1 MLKYRYGSKKHL
13 IFLTIS
19 VMLSAI
25 VGGASLFSIRFITD
39 AAVSGDADKLVTISE
54 ILLIVIVLQLV
65 LNLIKTYLKSLYLNQ
80 SMQDLRLGYVEKLF
94 DLDIKD
100 LNQKDENIYLSQLS
114 NDADR
119 YEERFYLKLIEL
131 MEISAELAV
140 SMLILATVNL
150 GLLMVA
156 IFMLIFFILISKKTS
171 KPVAKKESVKSKS
184 LQKYT
189 NYINE
194 TLSGFFIIKQNS
206 LEKVRLSKFKDLA
219 VQVQKDNYEVDKK
232 STQVDALNSFI
243 QMTIILTMI
252 IAGLY
257 LAKRA
262 GLSLGTTLIAGTA
275 FSQSIWPMQNISP
288 YISQMAGISVVL
300 KDYDKAL
307 SEKVSS
313 SIVDIERIEKVR
325 FKEASLGYNET
336 IILDKVD
343 VSIEK
348 NEKVLIV
355 GSSGAGKSTILK
367 TLRKQLPIKA
377 GSLLINNHSLKDI
390 TVESYFKQ
398 LSVVDQIGFIF
409 NASLKVNIT
418 LNKTDNLNNLDSILK
433 AVELVDVDQD
443 FVLKNNGSNLSGG
456 QRARLLLARA
466 LYLDTSLIICDEIF
480 ASLDKEVGQ
489 SIEKMILTVPKTVI
503 NVSHIIFDENLSLY
517 DKIYLVEN
525 NNVTQISDLEKF
537 RKLSLFT

>member
-13 IFLTIS
+13 VFLTVSI
-19 VMLSAI
+19 VLSAL
-25 VGGASLFSIRFITD
+25 VGGASLFAIRFITD
-39 AAVSGDADKLVTISE
+39 AAVSGAVDTLVSISK
-54 ILLIVIVLQLV
+54 ILLFIIILELV
-65 LNLIKTYLKSLYLNQ
+65 LNLLKTYLKSLYMNQ
-80 SMQDLRLGYVEKLF
+80 SMKNLRLGYVNKLF

-150 GLLMVA
+150 GLLMIA
-156 IFMLIFFILISKKTS
+156 LIMLVFFISISKKTS

-206 LEKVRLSKFKDLA
+206 LEKTRLARFKDLA
-219 VQVQKDNYEVDKK
+219 SQVQKDNYEVDKK

-243 QMTIILTMI
+243 QMTLILTMI
-252 IAGLY
+252 IVGLL
-257 LAKRA
+257 LAKQA

-288 YISQMAGISVVL
+288 YISQMTGISVVL

-307 SEKVSS
+307 SQKASSATVNINKIEEVKFEK
-313 SIVDIERIEKVR
+313 
-325 FKEASLGYNET
+325 ASLGYNET
-336 IILDKVD
+336 IILDLINI
-343 VSIEK
+343 SISK

-367 TLRKQLPIKA
+367 TLRKQLPLKA
-377 GSLLINNHSLKDI
+377 GSLLINSHSLKEI

-409 NASLKVNIT
+409 NATLKTNIT
-418 LNKTDNLNNLDSILK
+418 LGKTDNLDNLENILK
-433 AVELVDVDQD
+433 AVELDDLKQD
-443 FVLKNNGSNLSGG
+443 FILKNNGSNLSGG

-489 SIEKMILTVPKTVI
+489 NIEKMILSVSKTVI
-503 NVSHIIFDENLSLY
+503 NVSHIIFDDNLALY

-525 NNVTQISDLEKF
+525 NSVRQVDDLQQF
-537 RKLSLFT
+537 RKLSLFI

>member
-19 VMLSAI
+19 ILLSAL
-25 VGGASLFSIRFITD
+25 VGGASLFAIRFITD
-39 AAVSGDADKLVTISE
+39 AAVSGAVDKLVDISKL
-54 ILLIVIVLQLV
+54 LLIVIVFQLV
-65 LNLIKTYLKSLYLNQ
+65 LNVLKTYLKSLYMNQ
-80 SMQDLRLGYVEKLF
+80 SMKDLRLGYVEKLF

-100 LNQKDENIYLSQLS
+100 LNQQDENIYLSQLS

-119 YEERFYLKLIEL
+119 YEERFYLKMIEL

-150 GLLMVA
+150 GLLMIA
-156 IFMLIFFILISKKTS
+156 IVMLIFFISISKKTS
-171 KPVAKKESVKSKS
+171 KPVAKKESLKSKS

-206 LEKVRLSKFKDLA
+206 LEKNRILKFKELA
-219 VQVQKDNYEVDKK
+219 SQVQKDNYEVDKK

-252 IAGLY
+252 LAGLL

-288 YISQMAGISVVL
+288 YISQMSGISVVL
-300 KDYDKAL
+300 KDYEQAL
-307 SEKVSS
+307 SQKASKS
-313 SIVDIERIEKVR
+313 TVDIERIENVS
-325 FKEASLGYNET
+325 FNEAKLGYNET
-336 IILDKVD
+336 IILDLVN

-367 TLRKQLPIKA
+367 TLRRQLPLKG
-377 GSLLINNHSLKDI
+377 GSLLINNHSLNDI

-409 NASLKVNIT
+409 NASLITNIT
-418 LNKTDNLNNLDSILK
+418 LGKKENLNNLDNILK
-433 AVELVDVDQD
+433 AVGLSDVDQN
-443 FVLKNNGSNLSGG
+443 FILKNNGSNLSGG

-480 ASLDKEVGQ
+480 ASLDKEIGQ
-489 SIEKMILTVPKTVI
+489 NIEKMILSVPKTVI
-503 NVSHIIFDENLSLY
+503 NVSHIIFDDNLALY

-525 NNVTQISDLEKF
+525 NSVSEIEDLLKF
-537 RKLSLFT
+537 RQLSLFV